1 MNKRLLRLAAICPA
15 ALALAGCSSLGIN
28 FNEDK
33 VHYDS
38 AASESNLEIPP
49 DLAQLP
55 VDNRFEVP
63 SRLGVASANAEA
75 ARLAAVGK
83 VVQEQGKVVQR
94 TEIAKLMKDGNV
106 RWLRVN
112 EDASQLWPVIQDF
125 WSSQGLSIA
134 SENARTGYLETGWAE
149 NKAKLPQDI
158 IRQTLGKVIDFA
170 YSTGERDSYRC
181 RVERNPDGT
190 SDVFVT
196 HRSMLEVLTG
206 SDKETSKWVPGLAD
220 PMLEVEMLRRMAVRI
235 ENEFNPQIRRTVEEH
250 AKDLPVADVTPAVAL
265 SDVAKDAEGNITA
278 LTINEPFDR
287 AWRTMGLVVDRMG
300 FDLADRDRSAGYY
313 LVSYLDPTYEE
324 HVKSQR
330 GVFEKVFKSDKPI
343 DVPQYRIQL
352 VDEQGRTGVKVLGA
366 DGGPD
371 ETGVANRILTLLAEQ
386 LR

>member
-206 SDKETSKWVPGLAD
+206 SDKETSKWVPGPAD

-265 SDVAKDAEGNITA
+265 SDVAKDAEGNIAA